1 MTARRGLEIEL
12 SAAEGSHRVRLLGL
26 PHKALRRLGG
36 LGEQELARALPVY
49 PREHLDGAAP
59 GLEPMA
65 GRYEVAPD
73 AVTFVPR
80 YPLVPGLCYVMVVRP
95 AEDAPQRLEFR
106 LPAARTEPT
115 TEVVA
120 IYPSGGRLVRNQL
133 KLYLQ
138 FSAPMS
144 EGQAA
149 RHVRLERAD
158 SGEPIEDAFV
168 PDPELWDRERRRLT
182 LLFDP
187 GRLKRGLRPQLEA
200 GYPLQEGVAV
210 RLVVDEGFRDAE
222 GNPLRERFEQRYEV
236 DGDLRARVNP
246 RDWECRLPDAGT
258 AEPLRVRFD
267 RPLDHA
273 LLQHALEILD
283 DAGRPVRGRS
293 DIGAAEQS
301 WTFTPAA
308 PWRAGEYRLVIDPRL
323 EDLAGNSLARVF
335 DRDLERDEEPPDL
348 SHEAMSFTLHTP
360 PGRD

>member
-1 MTARRGLEIEL
+1 MSAQRGLETEL
-12 SAAEGSHRVRLLGL
+12 STVEGSHRVRLLGL
-26 PHKALRRLGG
+26 PPEALRRLGA
-36 LGEQELARALPVY
+36 LGEHELARELPVY

-59 GLEPMA
+59 DFAPMA
-65 GRYEVAPD
+65 GRYEVGPD

-80 YPLVPGLCYVMVVRP
+80 YPLVPGLCYVLVVH
-95 AEDAPQRLEFR
+95 AVEGEPQRLAFR

-120 IYPSGGRLVRNQL
+120 IYPSGDRLVRNQL

-144 EGQAA
+144 EGQAV

-158 SGEPIEDAFV
+158 SGEPIEDSFV

-210 RLVVDEGFRDAE
+210 RVVVDDGFRDAE
-222 GNPLRERFEQRYEV
+222 GNPLREPLERRYEV
-236 DGDLRARVNP
+236 GGDLRARVNP

-273 LLQHALEILD
+273 LLQHALEVID

-293 DIGAAEQS
+293 EVGPAECS

-308 PWRAGEYRLVIDPRL
+308 PWPPGEYRLTIDPRL

-335 DRDLERDEEPPDL
+335 DRDLERDEEPPDR
-348 SHEAMSFTLHTP
+348 SHEAISFTLHTP